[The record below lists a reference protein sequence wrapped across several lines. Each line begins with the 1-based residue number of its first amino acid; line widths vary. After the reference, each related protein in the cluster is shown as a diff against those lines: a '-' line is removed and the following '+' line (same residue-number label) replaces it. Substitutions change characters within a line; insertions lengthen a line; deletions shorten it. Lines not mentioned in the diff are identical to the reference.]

1 MSRADARAGQR
12 TTGRVP
18 LSSGALGL
26 AGVFAAGFWLGVVV
40 GFHWIR
46 SDLEPCCAYVSNYAR
61 GDLEWLMQAAFVVF
75 GFGWMAVGIALHR
88 ALRGLRGAH
97 LVLATLLTA
106 GIGFIASGV
115 FRADEV
121 GATGNPSTENVLH
134 TLGGLLAFGGL
145 IVFGLVAW
153 RAFGREPVLRPL
165 ALAHLALGVVTLV
178 LLVTFTV
185 WAETI
190 GDGFGWWQRLLVM
203 VVLPGWLGWLGMRLV
218 KATAPPAST

>member
-26 AGVFAAGFWLGVVV
+26 AAVFAAGFWVGVVV
-40 GFHWIR
+40 AFHWIR
-46 SDLEPCCAYVSNYAR
+46 SDLEPCCAFVSNYAR
-61 GDLEWLMQAAFVVF
+61 GDLDWLMQAAFVVF

-97 LVLATLLTA
+97 LVLATLLVA
-106 GIGFIASGV
+106 GVGFVGSGV
-115 FRADEV
+115 FRADDVGRV
-121 GATGNPSTENVLH
+121 GAPSTENMMH
-134 TLGGLLAFGGL
+134 TLAGILAFGGL
-145 IVFGLVAW
+145 IVFGIAAW
-153 RAFGREPVLRPL
+153 FALRREPTLRPL
-165 ALAHLALGVVTLV
+165 ALPHLALGLVTLV

-185 WAETI
+185 WAETT

-203 VVLPGWLGWLGMRLV
+203 VVLPGWQAWLGMRLV
-218 KATAPPAST
+218 KATAPPASS